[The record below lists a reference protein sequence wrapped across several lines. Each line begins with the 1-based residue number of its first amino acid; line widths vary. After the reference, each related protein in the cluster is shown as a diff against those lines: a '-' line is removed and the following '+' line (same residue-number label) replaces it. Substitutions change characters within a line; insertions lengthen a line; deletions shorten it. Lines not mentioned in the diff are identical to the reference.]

1 MYAIERKSDLI
12 FIGQIAL
19 VKDVIYDETSCLFLQ
34 NFAKMDMV

>member
-19 VKDVIYDETSCLFLQ
+19 VKDVIYDEIGYLFLQ
-34 NFAKMDMV
+34 NFAEMDMV